1 MAKVAS
7 GLQSCITKN
16 WTKKRRRT
24 EKVDSRRLKLRC
36 SGILERLRAHPTG
49 WVFSNPVDPIKLD
62 IPDYF
67 SVISRPMDFGTI
79 KTKLED
85 GIYMNRE
92 EFEADV
98 RLTLFNA
105 MTYNPE
111 SNAVHLMARKLSEF
125 FDQISNAANVDED
138 ATARGSTH
146 KKLRLKLASQGRSSC
161 KVTSQRSY
169 RYDACAPISSTN
181 SLSKAQ
187 RKPEIRFP
195 SGLCKSDF
203 EADGA
208 SGGMGGKLMSCGPES
223 LTTGVPTKESS
234 APKAQRVAN
243 LMNRFGPTILKA
255 KQAVDTQSHPV
266 QTQQEKERLRAE
278 IRAAEAATRRWEEAE
293 LKAQRQREREAARD
307 KLEKMEKTVELDNLQ
322 AERDF
327 AILLG
332 CKPSRC
338 LQQTGRFVAV

>member
-7 GLQSCITKN
+7 GLESCITTN

-49 WVFSNPVDPIKLD
+49 WVFSYPVDPIKLD

-85 GIYMNRE
+85 GIYMSRE

-98 RLTLFNA
+98 RLTLSNA

-125 FDQISNAANVDED
+125 FDQISNGANVDEE

-146 KKLRLKLASQGRSSC
+146 KKL
-161 KVTSQRSY
+161 
-169 RYDACAPISSTN
+169 
-181 SLSKAQ
+181 
-187 RKPEIRFP
+187 P
-195 SGLCKSDF
+195 SGLCKSDS

-208 SGGMGGKLMSCGPES
+208 SVGLGGNHMRCIPES
-223 LTTGVPTKESS
+223 STTGVPTKESS

-278 IRAAEAATRRWEEAE
+278 IRAAEAARRLWEEAE